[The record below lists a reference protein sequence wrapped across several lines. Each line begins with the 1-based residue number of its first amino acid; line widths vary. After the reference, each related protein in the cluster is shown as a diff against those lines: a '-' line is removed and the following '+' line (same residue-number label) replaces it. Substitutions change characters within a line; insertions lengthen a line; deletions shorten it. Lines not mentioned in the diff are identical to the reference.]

1 VEREVLLR
9 AVGMVAM
16 FAGEVLLVTS
26 SSPSR
31 LSRSD

>member
-16 FAGEVLLVTS
+16 FAGEVLLAYQY
-26 SSPSR
+26 
-31 LSRSD
+31 LSLSTLSL